1 MHAYL
6 IVGGNRETRAKKLD
20 EVLEQNEVSQRP
32 GQRFVLGSEEGS
44 LKIED
49 VREAEAWVSMKRN
62 RAAGLVV
69 GEADRLTLPAQ
80 HAFLKTLEEPG
91 DNILI
96 VLTAA
101 DASGLLPT
109 IKSRCKTIRLPTT
122 AAETDDPE
130 KFRKLLKGKT
140 AERLAGLYPILKQ
153 ITGSGASLHRGTV
166 KRDEGIKFVETVIP
180 SAARDS
186 VVLEAA
192 VTAHR
197 RLKNNLNPTLT
208 LHQFMMDIGASG

>member
-6 IVGGNRETRAKKLD
+6 IVGGNKESRLKKL
-20 EVLEQNEVSQRP
+20 EEIFGQNGVENKP
-32 GQRFVLGSEEGS
+32 GRRFNLGQEEGS

-49 VREAEAWVSMKRN
+49 IREAEAWVALKRN
-62 RAAGLVV
+62 RPAGLAV
-69 GEADRLTLPAQ
+69 GEAERLTLPAQ

-91 DNILI
+91 EYIYI

-101 DASGLLPT
+101 DVSGLLPT
-109 IKSRCKTIRLPTT
+109 IRSRCKIIRLPTT
-122 AAETDDPE
+122 AVEIDDSE
-130 KFRKLLKGKT
+130 KFRKLLTGSVQQ
-140 AERLAGLYPILKQ
+140 RLIGLYLVLKEV
-153 ITGSGASLHRGTV
+153 TGSAASLHRGAV

-180 SAARDS
+180 SAGRDP

-192 VTAHR
+192 ATAHR

-208 LHQFMMDIGASG
+208 LHQFMMDI